1 MAEKPRNWN
10 EYVALTEKPLELRR
24 LLEARIIELA
34 FTSDNNTAI
43 RAIELAF
50 AFGSER
56 SESPLSTIELKILAE
71 VKERVLQRIIATA
84 AALGQSQELGSS
96 NDGFGG
102 GFLGDNSRAGAAG
115 DVDLFPPDDA

>member
-1 MAEKPRNWN
+1 MPPKPQNWN

-43 RAIELAF
+43 RAIELAM

-56 SESPLSTIELKILAE
+56 SESPLSTIGLEILGE
-71 VKERVLQRIIATA
+71 VQQRVIQRIIATA
-84 AALGQSQELGSS
+84 EALGRPQDMEQRDDGTGSS
-96 NDGFGG
+96 L
-102 GFLGDNSRAGAAG
+102 LGDSDGARPPS
-115 DVDLFPPDDA
+115 DVDLFPSDDA